1 LRWRQFGLK
10 IVLSAVIN
18 GSSPLSAGGIP
29 MTKKD
34 NKKSDRKFS
43 AYRADDAVI
52 RALKKERQR
61 LMGELK
67 KQQVLSQDH
76 PTTGNH
82 MADDASDV
90 AEQAKTLA
98 LRTHLERMLKQID
111 RAVALIGK
119 GTYGLCEQCGKPIAE
134 ERLKAMPWATLC
146 IEHAKLSQ
154 TPKLKATL
162 A

>member
-1 LRWRQFGLK
+1 M
-10 IVLSAVIN
+10 I
-18 GSSPLSAGGIP
+18 
-29 MTKKD
+29 KKD
-34 NKKSDRKFS
+34 SKKSERKLVP
-43 AYRADDAVI
+43 RRTDDGIA
-52 RALKKERQR
+52 RELKRERQR
-61 LMGELK
+61 LLGELK

-98 LRTHLERMLKQID
+98 LRTHLEGMLRDID
-111 RAVALIGK
+111 RAIARIGK
-119 GTYGLCEQCGKPIAE
+119 GTYGLCERCGEPIAE

-146 IEHAKLSQ
+146 IEHAKSSQ
-154 TPKLKATL
+154 TPKLKATV